1 MLSVRSRLI
10 PSLHRHI
17 GDSPISDPTARVSGT
32 SDADDRSLRSISGS
46 SSFSTDILRRTSPS
60 HCFSRKATTAPP
72 GTDPLKCR
80 LLSHTA
86 GSDSAGSAAHRPKTE
101 DSRTAIAARGSA
113 IPFFFVSVLFLFFVL
128 SFFVSFFLFCCL
140 LPFQCIVFTDHEKS
154 PSRSYGVLPKSFC
167 A

>member
-17 GDSPISDPTARVSGT
+17 GDSPISDPTAREAEPPMRMTGRSGQ
-32 SDADDRSLRSISGS
+32 SPAPPL
-46 SSFSTDILRRTSPS
+46 FSTDILRRTPPS

-80 LLSHTA
+80 LLSHTV

-128 SFFVSFFLFCCL
+128 SFFVSFFFVL
-140 LPFQCIVFTDHEKS
+140 LSLAIPVYCFHGS
-154 PSRSYGVLPKSFC
+154 
-167 A
+167 